1 MYAFFSHFYSKD
13 SAIACH
19 AKPINMKILLLQIDK
34 TQDAYLEQGI
44 GIYLKRLKNY
54 INFEVK
60 SLQVSKSMRQRS
72 AGEQK
77 KEEAKL
83 LFEEIKTEDEIILLD
98 EIGKEY
104 NSQQFAEFFQKKQN
118 ASVKRLVF
126 VIGGPY
132 GFDKSV
138 YARANTKLALSK
150 MTFSHQMVRL
160 FFVEQIYR
168 AYTILR
174 GEKYHHE

>member
-1 MYAFFSHFYSKD
+1 
-13 SAIACH
+13 
-19 AKPINMKILLLQIDK
+19 MKILLLQIDK

-44 GIYLKRLKNY
+44 GIYLKRLRNY
-54 INFEVK
+54 IQLEVK
-60 SLQVSKSMRQRS
+60 SLQVSKALRQRS
-72 AGEQK
+72 AAEQK
-77 KEEAKL
+77 AEEAKL
-83 LFEEIKTEDEIILLD
+83 LFEEIKPEDELILLD
-98 EIGKEY
+98 EKGKDY
-104 NSQQFAEFFQKKQN
+104 SSLQFAEFLQKKQN

-138 YARANTKLALSK
+138 YERANSKLGLSK

-160 FFVEQIYR
+160 FFVEQVYR

>member
-1 MYAFFSHFYSKD
+1 
-13 SAIACH
+13 
-19 AKPINMKILLLQIDK
+19 MKILLLQIDK

-54 INFEVK
+54 IQLEVK
-60 SLQVSKSMRQRS
+60 SLQVSKAMRQRS

-77 KEEAKL
+77 MEEARL
-83 LFEEIKTEDEIILLD
+83 LIEEIKPEDEVLLLD
-98 EIGKEY
+98 ENGKEFS
-104 NSQQFAEFFQKKQN
+104 SQQFAEFLQKKQN

-132 GFDKSV
+132 GFDERI
-138 YARANTKLALSK
+138 YERAKAKISLSK

-160 FFVEQIYR
+160 FFVEQVYR
-168 AYTILR
+168 AYTILK